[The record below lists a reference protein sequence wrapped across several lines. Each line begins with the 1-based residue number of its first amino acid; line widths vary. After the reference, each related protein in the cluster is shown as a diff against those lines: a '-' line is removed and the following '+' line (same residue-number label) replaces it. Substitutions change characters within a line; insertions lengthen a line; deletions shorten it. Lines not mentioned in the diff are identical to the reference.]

1 MKRILLILMTII
13 ILVGCQNNSSYITK
27 QDTQRND
34 SLQQDGKHNDT
45 EEDNDVM
52 KMILTINDQDF
63 VIYLEQNNAT
73 QALVEQLPIEMTM
86 EDLNGNEKYYYTQN
100 SLPTD
105 TQSIERIEAGD
116 FMLFGNNCLV
126 LFYDSFST
134 SYSYTRLG
142 KVEDVEG
149 YLDAINQNTNV
160 NVTLHQ

>member
-1 MKRILLILMTII
+1 MRRILLILMTVI
-13 ILVGCQNNSSYITK
+13 ILAGCQNNSSSITE
-27 QDTQRND
+27 QDTQQND
-34 SLQQDGKHNDT
+34 SLQQDEKQNDT
-45 EEDNDVM
+45 EEDNDAM

-63 VIYLEQNNAT
+63 VISLEQNDAT

-100 SLPTD
+100 SFPAD
-105 TQSIERIEAGD
+105 TQSIGKIEAGD

-149 YLDAINQNTNV
+149 YLKVINQSTNV